1 MSLPLVDPGILFALG
16 FIVLVC
22 LLGAAADRYG
32 ADTRASEST
41 DRRPSGPL
49 GHHS

>member
-1 MSLPLVDPGILFALG
+1 MSLTLVDPGTLFALG
-16 FIVLVC
+16 LIALVC

-32 ADTRASEST
+32 ADSRPSEST